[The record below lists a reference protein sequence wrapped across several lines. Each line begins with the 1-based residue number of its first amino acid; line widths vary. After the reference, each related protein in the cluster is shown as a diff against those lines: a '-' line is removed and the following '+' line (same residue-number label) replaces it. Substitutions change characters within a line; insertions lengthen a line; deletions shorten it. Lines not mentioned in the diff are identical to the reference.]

1 MAENAMRQ
9 VADALV
15 EQIADIADRTGRTFS
30 VAESLTGGQLAAAL
44 SAGPHSGDW
53 FCGGIVAYQP
63 EVKYSLLNVPRG
75 PVVTAQTAETM
86 AQECARLLGSDFS
99 VAVTGVGGPGP
110 TEGEPAG
117 TVYIA
122 VHGPEGTERVDR
134 HEFSGSP
141 IEIMR
146 QTIEQA
152 LAELLGAAESE

>member
-1 MAENAMRQ
+1 MAENATRRK
-9 VADALV
+9 ADELV
-15 EQIADIADRTGRTFS
+15 EQIADIADRSHRTFS
-30 VAESLTGGQLAAAL
+30 TAESLTGGQLAAAM

-53 FCGGIVAYQP
+53 YRGGIVAYQP
-63 EVKYSLLNVPRG
+63 EVKYSLLQVPRG
-75 PVVTAQTAETM
+75 PVVSAITAQTM
-86 AQECARLLGSDFS
+86 AKECARLLGSDYS

-141 IEIMR
+141 IEVMR

-152 LAELLGAAESE
+152 LTELLTAAN